1 MTLSTILTT
10 IGDIFLEVMTWMQ
23 TIAAVIMG
31 GTVGTGETAVTYEP
45 NYLFLFMILFGFIFA
60 GVRMFRKILNL

>member
-1 MTLSTILTT
+1 MTLSTILST
-10 IGDIFLEVMTWMQ
+10 ISEIFLEVMTWMQ

-60 GVRMFRKILNL
+60 GVRMFRRILNL